1 MPQVC
6 AATLSSYIWFTIW
19 IMLYLNLSEF
29 SISIFQK
36 LSVKCFLFASCAAAE
51 GQMDCLLLLVNQEH
65 SADIFDSLDTE
76 GQ

>member
-1 MPQVC
+1 
-6 AATLSSYIWFTIW
+6 
-19 IMLYLNLSEF
+19 MLYLNLSEF
-29 SISIFQK
+29 SYSFNFISIFKK

-76 GQ
+76 GQWVNSC